1 MRPNYWI
8 SSISELT
15 GVYDDQNIGS
25 MQRALCVVTCWMIL
39 PYCLASLSRSSLR
52 PEVRFGWTLDFA
64 TMVSSQNFTPAYIK
78 VFLLFNVFAMSC
90 VSVLALSSSTCS
102 AAM

>member
-1 MRPNYWI
+1 MNRKQ
-8 SSISELT
+8 
-15 GVYDDQNIGS
+15 QNKN
-25 MQRALCVVTCWMIL
+25 RLD
-39 PYCLASLSRSSLR
+39 SRSTVVLGSGRVKPYFTTSSRPRHCQFSLR

-64 TMVSSQNFTPAYIK
+64 TMVSSQNFTAAYIK

-90 VSVLALSSSTCS
+90 VSVLALSSLMCF